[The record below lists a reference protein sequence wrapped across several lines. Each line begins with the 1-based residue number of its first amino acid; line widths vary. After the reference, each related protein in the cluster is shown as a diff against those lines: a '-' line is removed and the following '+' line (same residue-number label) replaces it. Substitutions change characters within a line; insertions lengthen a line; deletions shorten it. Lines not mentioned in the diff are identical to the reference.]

1 MWVYNEIFF
10 MSNIF
15 RDAAGIM
22 RYHAAYSAADDTRQI
37 RSVGLLTNSLTANFG
52 PNFCYN
58 REIVQP
64 LVRHIQIFKVWIKL
78 CIAFIRFEQKYNSAD
93 ERFDID

>member
-1 MWVYNEIFF
+1 MILLVKFASWFVPILKLMKTVLIQQLNKYSSQVTKKKPLNVWVYNEIFF

-37 RSVGLLTNSLTANFG
+37 WSVGLLTNSLTAKFG
-52 PNFCYN
+52 PNF
-58 REIVQP
+58 
-64 LVRHIQIFKVWIKL
+64 
-78 CIAFIRFEQKYNSAD
+78 S
-93 ERFDID
+93 

>member
-1 MWVYNEIFF
+1 MILLVKFASWCVPILKLMKTVLIQQLNNTARKSQKNVWVYNEIFF

-37 RSVGLLTNSLTANFG
+37 RSVGLLTNSLTAKFG
-52 PNFCYN
+52 PNF
-58 REIVQP
+58 
-64 LVRHIQIFKVWIKL
+64 
-78 CIAFIRFEQKYNSAD
+78 
-93 ERFDID
+93 

>member
-1 MWVYNEIFF
+1 MILLVKFASWFVPILKLMKTVLIQQLNNTAPKNKPLNVWVYNGIFF

-37 RSVGLLTNSLTANFG
+37 RSVGLLTNSLTAKFG
-52 PNFCYN
+52 PNF
-58 REIVQP
+58 
-64 LVRHIQIFKVWIKL
+64 
-78 CIAFIRFEQKYNSAD
+78 S
-93 ERFDID
+93 